1 MAAQAL
7 QHFTYHH
14 APSTGQKTL
23 FLLHGTGGDQYDLL
37 PLVET
42 LSNEYEVVSLLGNVR
57 EHGMPR
63 FFVRNPDGTF
73 DEESI
78 KIEVEKLRDFV
89 LAWCEQSG
97 KNPQDTAFLGYS
109 NGANMIAALA
119 QLHSEVVYL
128 GVLLHGLLPLPEGQ
142 VLDLTGRRFL
152 VTYGL
157 NDSMIAPQKSRL
169 LEQTLRQ
176 AGAEVEVFTHPGGH
190 ELRVEEREKLMEFL
204 RENRAIN

>member
-1 MAAQAL
+1 MSTQVL
-7 QHFTYHH
+7 QNFTYHH
-14 APSTGQKTL
+14 VPSSAKKTL

-37 PLVET
+37 PLVDGC
-42 LSNEYEVVSLLGNVR
+42 SDEYEVVSLLGNVR

-63 FFVRNPDGTF
+63 FFIRNLDGTF

-78 KIEVEKLRDFV
+78 NSEAEKLRDFV
-89 LAWCEQSG
+89 LAWCEKSG
-97 KNPQDTAFLGYS
+97 IAPQETAFLGYS

-119 QLHSEVVYL
+119 QLYPEVVFS
-128 GVLLHGLLPLPEGQ
+128 GVLLHGLLPLPEVE

-157 NDSMIAPQKSRL
+157 HDTMIAPEKSRL

-176 AGAEVEVFTHPGGH
+176 AGAKVEVLTHSGGH
-190 ELRVEEREKLMEFL
+190 ELRVEEREALVEFL
-204 RENRAIN
+204 SESGPKN